1 MRYADRQA
9 LAFLTRDETG
19 SLKIIVQL
27 WCVREDNQLR
37 ISLSV
42 DGADDEVIAQGFHTL
57 DEAQL
62 KRTLDELG
70 VDKTLAQLEQAAPPT
85 HPTSAVTNVQPAA
98 DIEPRIY
105 FDCGQC
111 GEIGNVAD
119 LKPHG
124 TRPMPDD
131 IGFCPKC
138 RVEVDDVLNE
148 TEVRERLRE
157 YDEDADAF
165 LAKLKAG

>member
-1 MRYADRQA
+1 M
-9 LAFLTRDETG
+9 FLTRDETG

-37 ISLSV
+37 ISLAV

-70 VDKTLAQLEQAAPPT
+70 VDKTLAQLEQAALPP
-85 HPTSAVTNVQPAA
+85 AVTNAQPAA
-98 DIEPRIY
+98 DSEPRVY

-111 GEIGNVAD
+111 GEIGKVAD
-119 LKPHG
+119 LKQHA

-157 YDEDADAF
+157 YDEDPDAF
-165 LAKLKAG
+165 LAKLGAG